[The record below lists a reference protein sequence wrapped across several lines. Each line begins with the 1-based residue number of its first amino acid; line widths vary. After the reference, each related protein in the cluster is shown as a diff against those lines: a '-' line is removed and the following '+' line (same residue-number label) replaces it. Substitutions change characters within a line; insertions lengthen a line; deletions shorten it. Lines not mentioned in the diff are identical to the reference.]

1 MPEVV
6 DAEIVGADED
16 LDRGFVAIPPAV
28 VQEAIAGNTLL
39 EIKNSLDAVWLHD
52 DESELPQDQSL
63 CATHVIAVHFL
74 EKALKDLGDFSPQA
88 YTPSVR
94 GWMVVAQKALMDLH
108 AMGTPKHTNHGDL
121 FKIAEIVTEFL
132 GNGHK
137 MLNQNTKQRD
147 RKAMAGQLL
156 AEMVTM
162 NVEGDKETKSHA
174 TE

>member
-1 MPEVV
+1 M
-6 DAEIVGADED
+6 
-16 LDRGFVAIPPAV
+16 
-28 VQEAIAGNTLL
+28 
-39 EIKNSLDAVWLHD
+39 
-52 DESELPQDQSL
+52 
-63 CATHVIAVHFL
+63 IAVHFL
-74 EKALKDLGDFSPQA
+74 EKSLKDLGDFSPQA

-94 GWMVVAQKALMDLH
+94 GWMVVAQKALMDLQ
-108 AMGTPKHTNHGDL
+108 AMGTRKHTNHGDL

-156 AEMVTM
+156 AEMATM
-162 NVEGDKETKSHA
+162 NVEGDKETESHA